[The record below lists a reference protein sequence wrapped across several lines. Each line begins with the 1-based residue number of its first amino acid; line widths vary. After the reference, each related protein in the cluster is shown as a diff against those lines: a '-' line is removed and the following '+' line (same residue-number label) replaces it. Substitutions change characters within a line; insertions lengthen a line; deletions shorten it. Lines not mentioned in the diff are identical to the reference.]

1 MTTSFPTSS
10 QLIGFTLSQRVFARW
25 LDSVFD
31 GDEAVVRQAE
41 MISEPD
47 QKEGG

>member
-10 QLIGFTLSQRVFARW
+10 KHIGFTLSQRVFARW

-31 GDEAVVRQAE
+31 GDEAERQAE
-41 MISEPD
+41 KISGPN
-47 QKEGG
+47 QKKGG

>member
-10 QLIGFTLSQRVFARW
+10 QFIGFTLSQRVFARW

-31 GDEAVVRQAE
+31 GNETARRAE
-41 MISEPD
+41 KISNPN
-47 QKEGG
+47 QKKGG

>member
-31 GDEAVVRQAE
+31 GDEVERQAE
-41 MISEPD
+41 TISDPN
-47 QKEGG
+47 QKKGG